1 MRLVKT
7 PEEIRKIQGLF
18 ARNQH
23 ISTRN
28 LVVTFETTPD
38 AIRALLPP
46 PLEPMPE
53 PLGSAWV
60 GEVANSNSVGPFVG
74 AALYLRA
81 RFGDIVGNY
90 CLTMPV
96 STPQAVTFGRELYGQ
111 PAKLARMIFERQ
123 DEFVWGSAERHEI
136 RFLSLRGRLTG
147 QAATGRQVTSTF
159 HFKFSPRADGVGFD
173 GAPLLIH
180 ETGESTVEKAERG
193 RGELI
198 FRDSPHDPVSDI
210 PVTQV
215 VDAVYTEGHTYTSA
229 RVLTEVD
236 PEAFLPYSFGKTDAF
251 DVVTEGTLMHV
262 QAARRSRAGKG
273 QWRNN

>member
-7 PEEIRKIQGLF
+7 PEEIKKIQGMF
-18 ARNQH
+18 ARSQH

-28 LVVTFETTPD
+28 LTVTFETTHN
-38 AIRALLPP
+38 AVRALLPP

-53 PLGSAWV
+53 PLASAWV
-60 GEVANSNSVGPFVG
+60 GEIANSNSVGPFTG

-81 RFGDIVGNY
+81 RYGDIVGNY
-90 CLTMPV
+90 CVTMPL
-96 STPQAVTFGRELYGQ
+96 STPQAVSFGRELYGE
-111 PAKLARMIFERQ
+111 PGKLSRIIFERQ

-136 RFLSLRGRLTG
+136 RFLSLRGRMTG
-147 QAATGRQVTSTF
+147 HGSTGRFATSTF
-159 HFKFSPRADGVGFD
+159 HFKFSPRADGIGFD

-180 ETGESTVEKAERG
+180 VTAESSIEKAERG
-193 RGELI
+193 KGELI

-210 PVTQV
+210 PVSQV
-215 VDAVYTEGHTYTSA
+215 VEALYTEGHTYNSA

-251 DVVTEGTLMHV
+251 DVVTEGTLLHV

-273 QWRNN
+273 RWRNN